1 MGEQKTVKCLIWDLD
16 NTLWD
21 GTLLEDEAVTLRPRA
36 AEVLSELDRRG
47 ILLSVASKNEPADA
61 LAKLQEL
68 GLDEYFLAPQ
78 IGWGSKADAV
88 AEIAKRLN
96 LGLDTFAFIDDQPAE
111 REEVVF
117 VSPEVRVYDAAQYAE
132 ILDLPEF
139 MPRFVTE
146 DSRLRR
152 RMYREDIERLDAET
166 GFAGSREDFL
176 RTLGMRLTLAPVAEG
191 DLERVEELT
200 LRTSQLNSTG
210 AVFSYEELCGFIE
223 SPNHLLLVAE
233 MADKFGHYGKIGLVL
248 AEKGEK
254 SLRIKLLL
262 MSCRVMTRGVGSA
275 LLCWLTGYAA
285 AHGLALEADFVPTAR
300 NRIMY
305 ITYKLMGFEDVDGT
319 LHYRGELRDIPD
331 YLRLDS
337 MI

>member
-1 MGEQKTVKCLIWDLD
+1 VGEGKTVKCLVWDLD

-21 GTLLEDEAVTLRPRA
+21 GTLLEDSAVTLRPQA
-36 AEVLSELDRRG
+36 QDVLAELDRRG

-61 LAKLQEL
+61 LLKLKEL
-68 GLDEYFLAPQ
+68 GLEEYFLAPQ
-78 IGWGSKADAV
+78 IGWGSKADSV
-88 AEIAKRLN
+88 QEIARRLN

-117 VSPEVRVYDAAQYAE
+117 VSPEVRVYDASAYLD
-132 ILDLPEF
+132 ILDYPEF

-152 RMYREDIERLDAET
+152 RMYREDIARSDAET
-166 GFAGSREDFL
+166 GFGGSREDFL
-176 RTLGMRLTLAPVAEG
+176 RTLDMHLTLSAVAEG

-210 AVFSYEELCGFIE
+210 AVFSYEALCGFIS
-223 SPNHLLLVAE
+223 SPDHLFLVAD
-233 MADKFGHYGKIGLVL
+233 MGDKFGDYGKIGLIL

-285 AHGLALEADFVPTAR
+285 ARGLALEADFVPTSR

-319 LHYRGELRDIPD
+319 LHYRGAPREVPD
-331 YLRLDS
+331 YLQLDS
-337 MI
+337 MV

>member
-1 MGEQKTVKCLIWDLD
+1 MGEAKTVKCLVWDLD

-21 GTLLEDEAVTLRPRA
+21 GTLLEDAAVTLRPRA
-36 AEVLSELDRRG
+36 AEVLQELDRRG
-47 ILLSVASKNEPADA
+47 ILLSVASKNEPGDA
-61 LAKLQEL
+61 LSKLREL
-68 GLDEYFLAPQ
+68 GLEDYFLVPQ
-78 IGWGSKADAV
+78 IGWGSKADSV

-117 VSPEVRVYDAAQYAE
+117 GNPEVRAYDAAQYWEVLA
-132 ILDLPEF
+132 LPEF

-146 DSRLRR
+146 DARLRR
-152 RMYREDIERLDAET
+152 QMYREDLSRGDAET
-166 GFAGSREDFL
+166 DFSGSREDFL
-176 RTLGMRLTLAPVAEG
+176 RTLGMELSLAPVASG

-210 AVFSYEELCGFIE
+210 AVFSYEALCGFIE
-223 SPNHLLLVAE
+223 SPNHLFLVAE
-233 MADKFGHYGKIGLVL
+233 LGDKFGHYGKIGLVL

-275 LLCWLTGYAA
+275 LLCWLTGYADRE
-285 AHGLALEADFVPTAR
+285 GLTLEADFVPTSR

-305 ITYKLMGFEDVDGT
+305 ITYKLMGFEDVDGI
-319 LHYRGELRDIPD
+319 LRYSGGARDIPD
-331 YLRLDS
+331 YLRLES